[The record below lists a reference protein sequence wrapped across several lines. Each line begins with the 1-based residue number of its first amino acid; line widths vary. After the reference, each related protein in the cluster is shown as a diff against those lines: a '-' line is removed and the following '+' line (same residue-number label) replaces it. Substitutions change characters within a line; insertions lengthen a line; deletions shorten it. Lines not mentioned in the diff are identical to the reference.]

1 MHTGAFVSAMTSEW
15 SAGGPVK
22 LAEQAWL
29 SCQQC
34 HGPVGIV
41 VSCSCVTAA
50 GPNDSSYWCVQVKRR
65 CLSFWVKRFSTER
78 LKATTRAY
86 LLMDRQVCV
95 CVCVCVSWLLVLPGY
110 WLITRRCAAFSAL
123 TLLVGR
129 QEGHPACKKTEW

>member
-34 HGPVGIV
+34 QGPVGIV

-95 CVCVCVSWLLVLPGY
+95 CVLVACSSWLLVNYSVLCSLQCFDAVG
-110 WLITRRCAAFSAL
+110 WAA
-123 TLLVGR
+123 GR
-129 QEGHPACKKTEW
+129 ASGL